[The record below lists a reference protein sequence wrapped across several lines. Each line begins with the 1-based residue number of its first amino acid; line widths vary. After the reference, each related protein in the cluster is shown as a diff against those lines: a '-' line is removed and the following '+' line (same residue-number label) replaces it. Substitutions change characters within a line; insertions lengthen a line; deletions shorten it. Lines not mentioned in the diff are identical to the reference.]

1 MTNQKATYED
11 NIKRLEEIVRCL
23 EQGDISLEEG
33 LSYFEEGI
41 GLVRIC
47 QQQLDRVA
55 HKIQVLTQDGQLKDM
70 TGEFGEE

>member
-1 MTNQKATYED
+1 VTNRKATYEE
-11 NIKRLEEIVRCL
+11 NIKRLEEIVRRL

-33 LSYFEEGI
+33 LTYFEEGI

-55 HKIQVLTQDGQLKDM
+55 QKIQVLTQDGQLKDV
-70 TGEFGEE
+70 TEEYREE